1 MNRSFYVALLAQFI
15 TIASIAQTG
24 GILKATVLESGSNAP
39 VEFANVLIEGTT
51 TGGVTDEKGQVEV
64 KDIPPGTYNIK
75 ISSIGFQPKTVFEIE
90 ITKGKPAVI
99 VTEISPAS
107 TELAEVEIK
116 ANPFVKNEE
125 SPVSVRT
132 IGTNEIQRYPGGNRD
147 ISRVIQ
153 SLPGV
158 GFSSGFR
165 NDILIR
171 GGSPSENRFYLD
183 GIEIPNINHFATQ
196 GASGGPTGL
205 INVDFI
211 REVNF
216 YSSAFPANRGNSLSS
231 VMDIKLRE
239 GRDDRWGGTFTI
251 GASEISASMESPLNK
266 KKTATMLA
274 SVRYSYLQFL
284 FTALKLPFL
293 PTYSDAQAKI
303 KWKVTDKDE
312 LVFISLSAYDI
323 NRLNTKLKNPDE
335 GQRFLLNVLPE
346 QDQISYMVGA
356 KYTHYF
362 DNSYLQVFLSRNMLI
377 NTFNK
382 WANNDKS
389 LPKVTDYKST
399 EAENKLRVEYTGRK
413 KNWRYNVGI
422 NYELARYTNRS
433 SFIDARF
440 VDNGL
445 TRVEFSSKYLLHKF
459 GAFGNVSNTMFDNR
473 VTVSLG
479 MRLDG
484 NNYNKSMLQVW
495 NQISPRLS
503 LSVNVTENLRVN
515 MNAGYYHQLP
525 AYTLLGYEDSTDSFA
540 NVDRLTYMRN
550 VHAVAGVEYTTP
562 INSRVSVE
570 GFIKRYYNVPFMLDN
585 NISLANQGAGF
596 GVVGNGPARSTS
608 EGRTYGLEVLYE
620 QKLFKGFYGILSY
633 TLFWSQFQDASQNYV
648 SSSWDTRHIIS
659 LTAGKKFK
667 KNWELGA
674 RMRVQGGSPYTPYD
688 IAASTSFARF
698 NPTGPGILDYNNINS
713 VRAKWFHALDI
724 RITKK
729 WYFKRWS
736 FELFV
741 DVQNVYAALAPSPPS
756 FVPVYSADG
765 VTPLADPNDP
775 SRFQYSLVNTG
786 SRTVLPTIG
795 FVIYY

>member
-1 MNRSFYVALLAQFI
+1 MKKSLLAVLFI
-15 TIASIAQTG
+15 PASIILFAQTG
-24 GILKATVLESGSNAP
+24 GKLKATITESGSNAP
-39 VEFANVLIEGTT
+39 IEFANVLVEGTT
-51 TGGVTDEKGQVEV
+51 NGGITDEKGFVEV
-64 KDIPPGTYNIK
+64 TDIPPGTYNIK
-75 ISSIGFQPKTVFEIE
+75 ISCIGYHPKTVFEIE

-99 VTEISPAS
+99 VTEMMPAA
-107 TELAEVEIK
+107 TELKEVEIK

-158 GFSSGFR
+158 GFSAGFR

-171 GGSPSENRFYLD
+171 GGSPSENRFYID

-216 YSSAFPANRGNSLSS
+216 YSSAFPVNRGNALSS
-231 VMDIKLRE
+231 VMDIKLRD

-251 GASEISASMESPLNK
+251 GASEFSASMESPLNK

-284 FTALKLPFL
+284 FTALRLPFL

-303 KWKVTDKDE
+303 KWKITDKDE
-312 LVFISLSAYDI
+312 LVVVSLSAYDI
-323 NRLNTKLKNPDE
+323 NRLNTKLKDPNE

-362 DNSYLQVFLSRNMLI
+362 ENSYFQVFLSRNMLV

-382 WANNDKS
+382 WADNNKN
-389 LPKVTDYKST
+389 LPKITDYKST

-413 KNWRYNVGI
+413 KNWRYNVGV

-433 SFIDARF
+433 SFIDSRF
-440 VDNGL
+440 
-445 TRVEFSSKYLLHKF
+445 TEATIRRIEFSSKYMLHKYGVF
-459 GAFGNVSNTMFDNR
+459 ATVSNSMFDNR
-473 VTVSLG
+473 VTMSLG
-479 MRLDG
+479 LRADG
-484 NNYNKSMLQVW
+484 NNYNKSMMQIW
-495 NQISPRLS
+495 NQLSPRLS
-503 LSVNVTENLRVN
+503 VSVNLTENLRVN
-515 MNAGYYHQLP
+515 VNTGYYHQLP
-525 AYTLLGYEDSTDSFA
+525 AYTLLGYEDTTDTFA
-540 NVDRLTYMRN
+540 NRDRLTYMRN
-550 VHAVAGVEYTTP
+550 VHAVAGIEYTTP
-562 INSRVSVE
+562 INSRISVE
-570 GFIKRYYNVPFMLDN
+570 GFYKRYYNVPFMLDN
-585 NISLANQGAGF
+585 NISIANQGAGF

-608 EGRTYGLEVLYE
+608 QGRSYGLELLYE
-620 QKLFKGFYGILSY
+620 QKLYKGFYGIVSY
-633 TLFWSQFQDASQNYV
+633 TLFWSQFMDARDNYV

-659 LTAGKKFK
+659 LTGGKKFK
-667 KNWELGA
+667 KNWEVGA
-674 RMRVQGGSPYTPYD
+674 RMRVQGGSPFTPFD
-688 IAASTSFARF
+688 IPASTSFARF
-698 NPTGPGILDYNNINS
+698 NPTNPGILDFNDINS
-713 VRAKWFHALDI
+713 QRAKWFHAMDI

-729 WYFKRWS
+729 WYFKKWS
-736 FELFV
+736 FELYT
-741 DVQNVYAALAPSPPS
+741 DIQNVYASKAPAPPS
-756 FVPVYSADG
+756 FVPVYAADG
-765 VTPLADPNDP
+765 VTPVPDANDP
-775 SRFQYSLVNTG
+775 SRFQYKLVDTG

-795 FVIYY
+795 FVVYF